1 MKEKAAHRA
10 LSIRSGTKTKTRKK
24 QICGR
29 HLSGVDQETAQQ
41 ICAVRLMECVTAKP
55 SGKRLPFCRKE
66 GFMKVCEKE
75 RKEGNQLYV
84 EGLKRYQKRGI
95 RVLID
100 GEDASD
106 ATWDKLFEVRED
118 GSFYMGDYIL
128 EDIPQDNS
136 AANPAVEGVNEE
148 EADYMKTKRLKEIH
162 FDMVYHR

>member
-1 MKEKAAHRA
+1 
-10 LSIRSGTKTKTRKK
+10 
-24 QICGR
+24 
-29 HLSGVDQETAQQ
+29 
-41 ICAVRLMECVTAKP
+41 
-55 SGKRLPFCRKE
+55 
-66 GFMKVCEKE
+66 MKVCEKE